1 MFPLGFHSQ
10 EVFIRPDYSIF
21 SSEYEHI
28 FNFFFISQRYY
39 CGIIDSTARLVRIM
53 LNA

>member
-28 FNFFFISQRYY
+28 FNFFLSPKGTIAASL
-39 CGIIDSTARLVRIM
+39 TAPHAL
-53 LNA
+53 